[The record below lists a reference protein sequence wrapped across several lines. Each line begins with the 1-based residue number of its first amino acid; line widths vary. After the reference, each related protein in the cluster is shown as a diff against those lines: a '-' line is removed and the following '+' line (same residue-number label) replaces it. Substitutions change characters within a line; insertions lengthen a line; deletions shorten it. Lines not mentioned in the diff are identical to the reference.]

1 MKSYRTFEYFLVRL
15 LIIAAFLLS
24 SFLGVKIAAAFYYE
38 RLSDNLSGPLRTL
51 KAQYQ
56 QQIATETDP
65 YELCR
70 LGVSFSVAENDDLA
84 LAAFTK
90 AAQMDPTYR
99 DAWVWKGYTELK
111 KDNPSQAL
119 VSLKKA
125 EKIDPIYPLTYQLL
139 VIAYQQNADP
149 ASAQKA
155 QEKLDYLT
163 RSTAP

>member
-1 MKSYRTFEYFLVRL
+1 MPKSYRTFEYFLVRL
-15 LIIAAFLLS
+15 IIIGAFFLS
-24 SFLGVKIAAAFYYE
+24 AFLGVKIAAAFYFE
-38 RLSDNLSGPLRTL
+38 KLSDNLSGPLREI

-56 QQIATETDP
+56 QQITTEADP

-70 LGVSFSVAENDDLA
+70 LGVSFSVAQDDHLA

-90 AAQMDPTYR
+90 STQMDPNYR

-111 KDNPSQAL
+111 MGNPSQAL

-139 VIAYQQNADP
+139 VIAYQQNGDTA
-149 ASAQKA
+149 AAEAAQK
-155 QEKLDYLT
+155 KLDYLGKT
-163 RSTAP
+163 K